1 MTVRLK
7 VFTSSAQLALRVH
20 DASLAEGWFANAT
33 ALKQVFN
40 NAFRPEELG
49 MYSDNATTTLTPQDV
64 NSLAILFNLT
74 LTPNQTS
81 SISEG
86 LTKNWNEFGAVA
98 PEVPDTIVPFI
109 GRFEVR
115 GVLYRCISCS

>member
-1 MTVRLK
+1 MGVMIL
-7 VFTSSAQLALRVH
+7 TSSTELASLVN
-20 DASLAEGWFANAT
+20 DASLTEGWSANAT

-40 NAFRPEELG
+40 NAFWSEELG
-49 MYSDNATTTLTPQDV
+49 MYTDNATTTLTPRDA

-98 PEVPDTIVPFI
+98 PEVPDTIAPFV
-109 GRFEVR
+109 GGFEVR
-115 GVLYRCISCS
+115 SAFF